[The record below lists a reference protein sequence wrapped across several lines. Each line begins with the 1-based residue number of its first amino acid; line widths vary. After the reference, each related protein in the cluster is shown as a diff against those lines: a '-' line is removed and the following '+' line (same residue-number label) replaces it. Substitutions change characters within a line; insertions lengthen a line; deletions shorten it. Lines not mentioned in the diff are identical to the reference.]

1 MIKIL
6 LLVCLYSYFFI
17 FYFLIILKFLVWLE
31 NFIFFDFLVRQMLLL
46 LIMLVPEDFL
56 PYRVDLICGIS
67 KMLLYLKE
75 YLEFFIWT
83 RS

>member
-17 FYFLIILKFLVWLE
+17 LYFLIILKNLVWLE

-46 LIMLVPEDFL
+46 LIMLVPVL
-56 PYRVDLICGIS
+56 SI
-67 KMLLYLKE
+67 
-75 YLEFFIWT
+75 
-83 RS
+83 